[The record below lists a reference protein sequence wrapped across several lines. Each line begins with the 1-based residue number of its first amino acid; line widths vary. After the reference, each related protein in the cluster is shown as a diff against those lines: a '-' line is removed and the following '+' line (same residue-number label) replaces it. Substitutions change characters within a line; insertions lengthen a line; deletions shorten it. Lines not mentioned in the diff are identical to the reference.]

1 MHDERRLR
9 VSIRALVPKMRH
21 LPIALLALAGMA
33 VRPAPV
39 AAQLPVA
46 CDFDIADNLGRATYG
61 NTIHLSG
68 TPGRGTS
75 AAQATSPGQFYLV
88 NSNSPESDVDKDGY
102 STACTF
108 RSIYVASKVN
118 LINVANP
125 ALAIPGQNIIITK
138 LPDSLATGASAQ
150 VNVQVEIPG
159 GTVAGT
165 YIGQIEIR
173 DRQILTQLNAS
184 GDVLNVD
191 VINVEVTVLPER
203 QLGLVN
209 PDRPEQL
216 DSLVLRARAG
226 QTASGVIRVANLGNA
241 AQGDVRLT
249 ASDLRS
255 ESAVGLV
262 IPRENISF
270 ADPGFANI
278 GVGDTARVT
287 VNVRVPRG
295 ILGGRYR
302 GTLTVQGSEADAVT
316 IPLIVIVTSSRGIL
330 FANNPIRGALGD
342 IGQIA
347 FNGDPGTEWQLAIF
361 DMMGLVVYRTSGT
374 VFAGLGANGQTGT
387 AQQPELGA
395 DFAVNVLWNLTN
407 GRGEPVASGMYLVVV
422 QSFVNGQRQL
432 ARDRLMVIR

>member
-1 MHDERRLR
+1 M
-9 VSIRALVPKMRH
+9 SMRALVPILRR
-21 LPIALLALAGMA
+21 LPLAAVALATA
-33 VRPAPV
+33 VVSPTRLS
-39 AAQLPVA
+39 AQLPVA
-46 CDFDIADNLGRATYG
+46 CDFDIADNLGRSTYG
-61 NTIHLSG
+61 NTIHLVG

-75 AAQATSPGQFYLV
+75 AAQATSPGQFYLI
-88 NSNSPESDVDKDGY
+88 NSNTPDSDVDLDGY
-102 STACTF
+102 STSCVF

-118 LINVANP
+118 LVNVANP
-125 ALAIPGQNIIITK
+125 ALAIPGQNIVLTK

-173 DRQILTQLNAS
+173 DRNVLTQLNSS

-191 VINVEVTVLPER
+191 VINVEVRVLEQR
-203 QLGLVN
+203 SLALV
-209 PDRPEQL
+209 DADSAAQL
-216 DSLVLRARAG
+216 DSVVLRGRAG
-226 QTASGVIRVANLGNA
+226 QTATGVLRVANTGNA
-241 AQGDVRLT
+241 PLGDVRLT

-278 GVGDTARVT
+278 GTGDTARVT
-287 VNVRVPRG
+287 ISVRIPRG

-302 GTLTVQGSEADAVT
+302 GTLSVQGGDAQTQT
-316 IPLIVIVTSSRGIL
+316 IPLIVIVTSARGIL
-330 FANNPIRGALGD
+330 FANNPVRGALGD

-347 FNGDPGTEWQLAIF
+347 FNGDPGTIWSLAIF
-361 DMMGLVVYRTSGT
+361 DMMGLVVYRAEGR
-374 VFAGLGANGQTGT
+374 VFAGVGSTGT
-387 AQQPELGA
+387 PGTVGQPELGA

-407 GRGEPVASGMYLVVV
+407 GRGEAVASGMYLVVV